1 MTGMTEQG
9 DVRVSHEPYVRAVM
23 AALAQRGVR
32 VAEQVAWGGGEVRS
46 AELTVTGVD
55 ELGGAWQDAEATV
68 LLRWDEQFGWTWRAS
83 YPGEP
88 GPRSAIHFGFTAVPG
103 PAQVA
108 NWMLV
113 SLVHPETIAS
123 REDGPLTTPGM
134 DVVLRGYA
142 AA

>member
-1 MTGMTEQG
+1 MPLLNFKPI
-9 DVRVSHEPYVRAVM
+9 R
-23 AALAQRGVR
+23 R
-32 VAEQVAWGGGEVRS
+32 VAEHVALDAGEVRS
-46 AELTVTGVD
+46 AELTVIGVD
-55 ELGGAWQDAEATV
+55 ELGEPWQDAEATV

-88 GPRSAIHFGFTAVPG
+88 GPRSAIHFGFTAVPA
-103 PAQVA
+103 PTSVA

-123 REDGPLTTPGM
+123 REDGPLTTPDM
-134 DVVLRGYA
+134 DAVLRGYA

>member
-1 MTGMTEQG
+1 L
-9 DVRVSHEPYVRAVM
+9 V
-23 AALAQRGVR
+23 QRGVR
-32 VAEQVAWGGGEVRS
+32 VAEHVAVSAGEVRS

-55 ELGGAWQDAEATV
+55 ELGGAWQDADATV
-68 LLRWDEQFGWTWRAS
+68 HLRWDEQFGWTWQAS

-113 SLVHPETIAS
+113 CLVHPETIAS
-123 REDGPLTTPGM
+123 REDGPLTTPGL
-134 DVVLRGYA
+134 DAVLRGYA
-142 AA
+142 GS